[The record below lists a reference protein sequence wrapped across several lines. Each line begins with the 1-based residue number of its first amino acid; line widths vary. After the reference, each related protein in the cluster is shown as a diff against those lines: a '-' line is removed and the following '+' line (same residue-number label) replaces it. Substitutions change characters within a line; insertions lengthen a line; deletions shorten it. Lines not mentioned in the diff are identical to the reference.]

1 MKNFILRAGT
11 LWLLVATLTLGALA
25 LGGCGLTPQGD
36 AVATAIKEQG
46 SQAYDEGLLNSQIS
60 ICHAAS
66 IGSIKRPKGTSNERA
81 KEYAAFC
88 LMTEAESDIVDSSVV
103 GGGAEADH
111 VAP

>member
-1 MKNFILRAGT
+1 MTNFVIRTGA

-36 AVATAIKEQG
+36 AVRIAIKEQG
-46 SQAYDEGLLNSQIS
+46 SQAYDEGLQNSQFF

-66 IGSIKRPKGTSNERA
+66 IGSIKRTYGTSNERA

-88 LMTEAESDIVDSSVV
+88 LLTDAESHIIESSAI
-103 GGGAEADH
+103 GRLPAGSNT
-111 VAP
+111 AP